1 MSKWALILGAST
13 GHGGA
18 TAISLAEKGYGII
31 GFHFDRGETKKRQ
44 KKQLKKLV
52 NIMTVNVIIG
62 ILMLLQKKQ
71 WINTYTQIKR
81 KLLGMNILN

>member
-31 GFHFDRGETKKRQ
+31 GFHFDRGETKKEAEITIRDNRMIIVNQ
-44 KKQLKKLV
+44 KESE
-52 NIMTVNVIIG
+52 
-62 ILMLLQKKQ
+62 
-71 WINTYTQIKR
+71 KR
-81 KLLGMNILN
+81 KTTKAALKGETVSLTVAHEVND

>member
-31 GFHFDRGETKKRQ
+31 GFHFDRGETKKEAE
-44 KKQLKKLV
+44 KTISKV
-52 NIMTVNVIIG
+52 NELNGVYAIIG
-62 ILMLLQKKQ
+62 IQMQPLSRQ
-71 WINTYTQIKR
+71 WINIFL
-81 KLLGMNILN
+81 KLKK